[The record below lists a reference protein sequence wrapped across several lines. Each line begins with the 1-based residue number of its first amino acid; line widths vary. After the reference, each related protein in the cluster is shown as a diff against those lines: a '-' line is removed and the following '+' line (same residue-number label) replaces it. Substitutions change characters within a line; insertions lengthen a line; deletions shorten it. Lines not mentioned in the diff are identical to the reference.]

1 MITTDRKKF
10 EAMLQGFF
18 AALAMPFKPE
28 ALPWWFDAL
37 EPYTIEA
44 VREAMACAVRH
55 FDRRGG
61 GVVPAHVLAW
71 LPSQFGHPSPETAW
85 NHLPKSEFDGGYCT
99 NEMAAAFSDCADSV
113 RHGDMI
119 GARKAFLESYE
130 ARVRAA
136 EIERRRAVFFYSQ
149 PTGGSR
155 EQRLNLK
162 ETKTIEAVKNGWL
175 TQEKAKKTLALIYE
189 ELAIPSPLALERI
202 AGIVTGA
209 KMPAAIT
216 SSDKPKALPATSAK
230 GSDLMLTFG
239 AIKAGLEKQSQAEK
253 DAAEQREKDIAE
265 RRRVLLAQ
273 AAAVLGD
280 RQSA

>member
-1 MITTDRKKF
+1 MNSTDRKKF
-10 EAMLQGFF
+10 ESMLQGFF

-37 EPYTIEA
+37 EPYTIDA

-113 RHGDMI
+113 RRGDLI

-136 EIERRRAVFFYSQ
+136 ELERRRAVFFYSQ
-149 PTGGSR
+149 PTEGSR

-209 KMPAAIT
+209 KMPVAIT
-216 SSDKPKALPATSAK
+216 SSNTPKALPATSAK
-230 GSDLMLTFG
+230 GSSLMENFG
-239 AIKAGLEKQSQAEK
+239 EIRQEIQKREQAEQEAKAQRQREIDERRKALLEQADAILGSKKAG
-253 DAAEQREKDIAE
+253 
-265 RRRVLLAQ
+265 
-273 AAAVLGD
+273 
-280 RQSA
+280 